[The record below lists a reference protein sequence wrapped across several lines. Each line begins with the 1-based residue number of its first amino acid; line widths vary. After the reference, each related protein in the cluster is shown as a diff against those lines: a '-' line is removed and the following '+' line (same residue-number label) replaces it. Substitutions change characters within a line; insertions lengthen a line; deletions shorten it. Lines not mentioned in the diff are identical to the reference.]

1 MQLIE
6 AALAFAITML
16 ALSLVVSSFVEIIHR
31 VLSMREAG
39 LKYVLGQM
47 FDQVIR
53 KHLDD
58 GEILKLV
65 NRSKPPTERLT
76 NLTAEALKTFRDSF
90 AERMSA
96 NRAPMGVTPRATPA
110 APAAS
115 LPQPETKS
123 ALWSKIR
130 RWILDDPNFDKIE
143 PALVKVE
150 SLLSKAW
157 SLLLNIWSR
166 LPGIR
171 LWNGRDLAAMTPAEF
186 MERLGSMEYV
196 GPAIAEVN
204 TAANE
209 KAQQAAQKAGGA
221 AADPVNVALKDVAQK
236 FEAFGKEASVYFEG
250 RARLL
255 SVVVAIALAF
265 LAHVDA
271 VDLFRTYL
279 RDPNARAK
287 VIEQAE
293 AVTAQYKAAKD
304 AAEAVKQIVPDANAG
319 PPEVKAQVE
328 KIRQEWTDA
337 IGKVDETVKQYADLG
352 VPLGWNPERLAR
364 AEMFAWVWTCKD
376 PNKPKGEGFESLW
389 KDCAKNQWQK
399 EPQLFRVP
407 GVLSVWFYLFLGGL
421 LVGLGA
427 PFWYSAVTGLTNLRN
442 TARGTTSAD
451 AQTRAGALVAVG
463 AGTVQPVTPVDAFLV
478 SSGAPR

>member
-31 VLSMREAG
+31 VFSMREAG

-53 KHLDD
+53 KYLSDD
-58 GEILKLV
+58 KLLELV
-65 NRSKPPTERLT
+65 NGSRPPDRQI
-76 NLTAEALKTFRDSF
+76 ASPVQALKIFRDSF

-115 LPQPETKS
+115 LPEPERES
-123 ALWSKIR
+123 ALWLRFRAWLLGGQYLS
-130 RWILDDPNFDKIE
+130 KIE
-143 PALVKVE
+143 PVLSAARWLLLKAWA
-150 SLLSKAW
+150 LLSRIGP
-157 SLLLNIWSR
+157 L

-186 MERLGSMEYV
+186 MERLGSMDYV
-196 GPAIAEVN
+196 GQAIAKVN
-204 TAANE
+204 TDAND
-209 KAQQAAQKAGGA
+209 KAQQAAQAAGA
-221 AADPVNVALKDVAQK
+221 AAADAVNVALKDVAQK

-364 AEMFAWVWTCKD
+364 AEMFAWAWTCKD
-376 PNKPKGEGFESLW
+376 PNKPKGEGLESLW

-399 EPQLFRVP
+399 EAQLFRVP